1 MRICRLIFVS
11 FVGLVSFATFTH
23 AQGPVC
29 DVTCTPNM
37 GSPSYA
43 GAAAARAKMLN
54 ARGSLNPL
62 AAKTLPLKVPKIA
75 TVIGSQSYNYTI
87 PILSI
92 PGRAGLDLNLNLY
105 YNSRIWDVDTIGN
118 TVTFNA
124 DRDFPSYGFRLDFG
138 YVEKIG
144 TSPNISYVVTEND
157 GSKHQ
162 MLFGTATYDSAD
174 GTYLSYD
181 PTAKAL
187 YYKNGTIIY
196 YEGFPSQG
204 STPTLFRPTQ
214 IRDTNGNSIFFAYL
228 ANHDQFL
235 QYIVDTGNR
244 TIVFN
249 YDQNTHL
256 HDISEAISGGVRT
269 YATFQWGT
277 LYGTGNAWY
286 NFTPSL
292 TVSGAPSLTTPLNVI
307 TSCTYANNTGYSFT
321 YGDWGIVNTISNF
334 SAANTNPP
342 TIRSYVSYN
351 FPAAN
356 AGALT
361 DAPSY
366 TQQTVSPDGTSANA
380 STWTYSVSKS
390 GTGVVTSMTV
400 TDPLAANSDPSGA
413 KTITTLDPNSGVL
426 SSVQLFNG
434 TGTLLRTTGYTWTT
448 SGQATVPSKI
458 TTINDASQTSYVQ
471 YAYDPSGFG
480 NVSDVYEYDFNSV
493 LQRHTV
499 TTYQTAFQP
508 YIANHVL
515 NLVTQVLVKD
525 GSGNTIARTDM
536 AYDGGSL
543 TNVTGLP
550 SHDDAGHGPS
560 FTARGNLTSVTRYP
574 NAAAG
579 PPGITRT
586 FTYNTLGN
594 MLTAQLD
601 CCNAKTF
608 NYSIGTQYNY
618 PDSVVRGPGGGPQ
631 FTTNFTYDNYLGLL
645 LTSTDENGQQ
655 TQYQYDSMNR
665 TTAVL
670 LPPQSGTVV
679 QMNTG
684 YDDNAVSPTVN
695 SYTTNSG
702 NTAQT
707 VTTLDGLGHV
717 MQVDNK
723 DGSTVIGTTKS
734 VYDKLWRRT
743 QVSNPYAP
751 NETPVYTTF
760 AYDGLGRTI
769 RVTPPSAGYTQY
781 AYSGNTVVVTDPAG
795 KQRKNF
801 SDALGR
807 LIEVDEP
814 GWGDAKKSSGTVIIN
829 GGEAQICTITLNGIC
844 RHWIYDSGFVNLTV
858 NGATKSVLYG
868 QGSSSITV
876 AQALATAINGDNT
889 YPVTAGVSG
898 STLTLAS
905 SQPGANTNYAMSTT
919 SSTNDQ
925 ADFGGP
931 SFGISF
937 PLGPNLS
944 GGVDGTPEGS
954 PTLARPIVTTY
965 AYDVLDNLTSASVA
979 AMGPVNGVTYTGQP
993 RTYAYDSLSRVT
1005 SVTTPESG
1013 TVTNFYTDIN
1023 GQTCANDPSLVCR
1036 VQDARGI
1043 VKTLTYDGINRPL
1056 TVSYS
1061 DGTPTVTYGYDN
1073 GGIGAFALDQ
1083 LTSITEGSNSQTFT
1097 YDNLGR
1103 ITSINQTIDSVSY
1116 PLQYIYNLLGQVAA
1130 ITYPSNRVVTQT
1142 FNNIGQTAS
1151 IASGTTTYLSGTS
1164 YNAAGE
1170 TLGFT
1175 MGNGVEGTFAYND
1188 HLQIAKIRYSK
1199 TGSADILN
1207 LGYDYTSTAQPNNNG
1222 QIQAV
1227 HYYTQDQPPV
1237 EDQTK
1242 SESFGYDAWFRLK
1255 TAQTIQVDA
1264 NTPGTWSLTWG
1275 YDRLGNRKQQTLING
1290 NMPNGVNQPNFTIDE
1305 TTNRINGYCY
1315 DAAGNLLDQTT
1326 CPSGSHQYTYDGANR
1341 LTNVN
1346 GASASYA
1353 YFGSLR
1359 IKKTLSGTTTRY
1371 IYSGSKP
1378 IAEYTNGS
1386 LSKEYIYAGS
1396 TLVATIIGTSNTYHH
1411 PDHLSNRAETDTN
1424 AAPLRT
1430 AGNLPYGDPWYE
1442 MGTPDPIKFSSY
1454 TRDSESGLD
1463 YAMFRQY
1470 DSAQGNFI
1478 SADRLAG
1485 HVTAPQTLNRFA
1497 YANGDPVNIIDPLG
1511 LDGMCMNNM
1520 ERWSFDGG
1528 ETWTDWF
1535 ADGTVTC
1542 FGGSGGGGNIAPVPI
1557 PGASGPKKS
1566 PCDKLGSNGGTI
1578 RVSMNAPLAP
1588 GEVTNFTDPTITF
1601 QFDSDQNLV
1610 GLGFPLT
1617 TNATFATDSISI
1629 PPFTNAGYSLSPSGS
1644 ITFGFSNPVNF
1655 GNPIGSLANVYV
1667 SSATFYNGQFTAAT
1681 GAWSPEGYSLG
1692 SKTGSSDLI
1701 LAALDGALP
1710 GTSSLGSKA
1719 VNFANQLS
1727 DVAQILKMLFNCKS
1741 LFGG

>member
-1 MRICRLIFVS
+1 MNCVKLMFLASAIA
-11 FVGLVSFATFTH
+11 LVSCTALGQ
-23 AQGPVC
+23 APVC

-37 GSPSYA
+37 SSPSYA
-43 GAAAARAKMLN
+43 GAAAARAKLLN
-54 ARGSLNPL
+54 ARGSRNPL
-62 AAKTLPLKVPKIA
+62 AATTLPFKVPKIA
-75 TVIGSQSYNYTI
+75 TVIGSQSYNYAI
-87 PILSI
+87 PVLSI
-92 PGRAGLDLNLNLY
+92 SGRAGLDLNLNLY
-105 YNSRIWDVDTIGN
+105 YNSRVWDVDTGGN
-118 TVTFNA
+118 TATFNA

-138 YVEKIG
+138 YVEKVG
-144 TSPNISYVVTEND
+144 TGANVSYIVTEND

-162 MLFGTATYDSAD
+162 MLFGSTTYDSTD

-181 PTAKAL
+181 PQANAL

-214 IRDTNGNSIFFAYL
+214 IRDTNGNCIFFAYL
-228 ANHDQFL
+228 AGHDQFL

-249 YDQNTHL
+249 YTQSGSLFLL

-277 LYGTGNAWY
+277 LYGTGSAWY

-292 TVSGAPSLTTPLNVI
+292 AVKGAPSLTTPLNVI

-321 YGDWGIVNTISNF
+321 YGDWGVVNKISNF

-342 TIRSYVSYN
+342 TVRSHVSYN

-380 STWTYSVSKS
+380 SNWTYSVSKS

-400 TDPLAANSDPSGA
+400 TDPLAANSDPSGS
-413 KTITTLDPNSGVL
+413 ITTSTLNQNTGL
-426 SSVQLFNG
+426 LTSVQINNG
-434 TGTLLRTTGYTWTT
+434 TNTATLRTIGYTWTT
-448 SGQATVPSKI
+448 SGQATVPSQI
-458 TTINDASQTSYVQ
+458 TTINDAGQVSYVQ

-480 NVSDVYEYDFNSV
+480 NVSDVYEYDFGSV
-493 LQRHTV
+493 LKRHTV

-508 YIANHVL
+508 YIARHIL

-543 TNVTGLP
+543 TNVTGLS
-550 SHDDAGHGPS
+550 SHDDAGHGIS
-560 FTARGNLTSVTRYP
+560 YTARGNLTSVTRYA

-594 MLTAQLD
+594 MLSAQLD
-601 CCNAKTF
+601 CCNSKTF
-608 NYSIGTQYNY
+608 TYSIGTQYNF
-618 PDSVVRGPGGGPQ
+618 PDSAVRGPSGGPQ
-631 FTTNFTYDNYLGLL
+631 FTSSFTYDNNLGLL
-645 LTSTDENGQQ
+645 LKSTDENGQQ

-679 QMNTG
+679 QLNTA
-684 YDDNAVSPTVN
+684 YDDNAASPTVN
-695 SYTTNSG
+695 SYTTNAG

-707 VTTLDGLGHV
+707 LTTLDGLGHV
-717 MQVDNK
+717 LQVDNK

-781 AYSGNTVVVTDPAG
+781 AYSGNTVIATDPAG
-795 KQRKNF
+795 KTRKSF

-814 GWGDAKKSSGTVIIN
+814 GWGDAIKGSGSVIISGSEQSYCPLDSCFPSQYVYDTGNVKITVNGSTKTALYGQNSSPSSIASDLANQISNDGTFPVTAALSGT
-829 GGEAQICTITLNGIC
+829 TITLTA
-844 RHWIYDSGFVNLTV
+844 RQ
-858 NGATKSVLYG
+858 A
-868 QGSSSITV
+868 GS
-876 AQALATAINGDNT
+876 
-889 YPVTAGVSG
+889 
-898 STLTLAS
+898 
-905 SQPGANTNYAMSTT
+905 NTNYSLSV
-919 SSTNDQ
+919 SSATDDVP
-925 ADFGGP
+925 DFGGP
-931 SFGISF
+931 SFTA
-937 PLGPNLS
+937 GPSGPTLS

-979 AMGPVNGVTYTGQP
+979 AMGPVNGVTYTGQL
-993 RTYAYDSLSRVT
+993 RTYVYDSLSRLT

-1013 TVTNFYTDIN
+1013 TVTNFYTDIS
-1023 GQTCANDPSLVCR
+1023 GQACANDPTLICR

-1056 TVSYS
+1056 TVTYS
-1061 DGTPTVTYGYDN
+1061 DGTPSVTYTYDY
-1073 GGIGAFALDQ
+1073 GGIGAFALDR

-1103 ITSINQTIDSVSY
+1103 ITTANQTIDSVTY
-1116 PLQYIYNLLGQVAA
+1116 PLQYGYNLIGQVAT
-1130 ITYPSNRVVTQT
+1130 ITYPSGRVVTQAY
-1142 FNNIGQTAS
+1142 NNIGQTAS
-1151 IASGTTTYLSGTS
+1151 IASGTTTYISGTS

-1170 TLGFT
+1170 TLGLS
-1175 MGNGVEGTFAYND
+1175 MGNGVQGTFTYND
-1188 HLQIAKIRYSK
+1188 HLQIAKLRYFK
-1199 TGSADILN
+1199 TGSPDILN

-1227 HYYTQDQPPV
+1227 HYYTQDQPPL
-1237 EDQTK
+1237 EDLTK
-1242 SESFGYDAWFRLK
+1242 SESFGYDAWNRLK
-1255 TAQTIQVDA
+1255 TAQTMTVDA
-1264 NTPGTWSLTWG
+1264 NTQYTWSLTWG

-1290 NMPNGVNQPNFTIDE
+1290 NMPNGVNQPNFSIDE
-1305 TTNRINGYCY
+1305 TKNQIIGYCY
-1315 DAAGNLLDQTT
+1315 DGAGNLLDQGT
-1326 CPSGSHQYTYDGANR
+1326 CPVGSHQYVYDGANR
-1341 LTNVN
+1341 LVSVSSST
-1346 GASASYA
+1346 AAYA
-1353 YFGSLR
+1353 YFGPLR
-1359 IKKTLSGTTTRY
+1359 IKKTLSGTVTRY
-1371 IYSGSKP
+1371 IYAGSKP
-1378 IAEYTNGS
+1378 IAEYANGT

-1396 TLVATIIGTSNTYHH
+1396 TLIATIAGTNTTYHH
-1411 PDHLSNRAETDTN
+1411 PDHLSNRAETDAN
-1424 AAPLRT
+1424 GAPARS

-1442 MGTPDPIKFSSY
+1442 LTSTDPMKFTSY

-1463 YAMFRQY
+1463 YAMFRNY
-1470 DSAQGNFI
+1470 NSGQGRFV
-1478 SADRLAG
+1478 SADVMHG
-1485 HVTAPQTLNRFA
+1485 HSSVPQSLNRYG
-1497 YANGDPVNIIDPLG
+1497 YAMNDPVNLIDPNGLETVCGTPYVTTEWSDGHSDTLYGTAVCVYWDPFFTGVVGSPLSPLG
-1511 LDGMCMNNM
+1511 QGA
-1520 ERWSFDGG
+1520 GG
-1528 ETWTDWF
+1528 AGPAISKAIKALITNPDC
-1535 ADGTVTC
+1535 AAI
-1542 FGGSGGGGNIAPVPI
+1542 FGGLGQALGALFDTNYYDYQPGMQPPDTLRDPSYGFVAVFTFGQIGNDIAQGAYASTAYTPAPNAPKGNTFI
-1557 PGASGPKKS
+1557 GPRFYGLQAGLGASGSHDPGQETVILHEAFHVVTQSRAVDLSNDSLYGNYTDINTKCAPKS
-1566 PCDKLGSNGGTI
+1566 PNI
-1578 RVSMNAPLAP
+1578 
-1588 GEVTNFTDPTITF
+1588 PTIDNGPQPTF
-1601 QFDSDQNLV
+1601 
-1610 GLGFPLT
+1610 LT
-1617 TNATFATDSISI
+1617 
-1629 PPFTNAGYSLSPSGS
+1629 P
-1644 ITFGFSNPVNF
+1644 
-1655 GNPIGSLANVYV
+1655 
-1667 SSATFYNGQFTAAT
+1667 
-1681 GAWSPEGYSLG
+1681 
-1692 SKTGSSDLI
+1692 
-1701 LAALDGALP
+1701 
-1710 GTSSLGSKA
+1710 
-1719 VNFANQLS
+1719 
-1727 DVAQILKMLFNCKS
+1727 
-1741 LFGG
+1741 